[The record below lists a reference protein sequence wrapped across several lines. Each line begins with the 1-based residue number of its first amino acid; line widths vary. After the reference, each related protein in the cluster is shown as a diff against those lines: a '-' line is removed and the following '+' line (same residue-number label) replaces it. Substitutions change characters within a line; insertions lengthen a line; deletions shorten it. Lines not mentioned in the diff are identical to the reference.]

1 MSRQKYVCKK
11 ECAYVP
17 GSSECLIHMVRK
29 LVEEAAE
36 LQEAI
41 AIYYA
46 KDYRAPITSC
56 LFVTSEWNDV
66 KTMVSGLE
74 QFFFKRARSKM
85 RLSND
90 GE

>member
-1 MSRQKYVCKK
+1 MRKMSRQKYVCKK
-11 ECAYVP
+11 ECGYEP
-17 GSSECLIHMVRK
+17 GSSGCLIHMARK

-46 KDYRAPITSC
+46 KGYSAPITS
-56 LFVTSEWNDV
+56 FITSEWNDV

-74 QFFFKRARSKM
+74 QFFFKNVGSGK
-85 RLSND
+85 LKK
-90 GE
+90 